1 MAWDSISYW
10 KSARKEYI
18 IQDSKKV
25 CIKKKKSIDIGSKE
39 TYIAHMT
46 KKDTKLDTSIEQLE
60 TLEMCEVVSRA
71 SAFTQQLLVDGANAS
86 DVAFALTTVAADMSL
101 QVTGD
106 ALQVI
111 PVLMDAIAFQAKRRL
126 DERQEDGAGSDEV
139 CSVELPATGTTIH

>member
-1 MAWDSISYW
+1 
-10 KSARKEYI
+10 
-18 IQDSKKV
+18 
-25 CIKKKKSIDIGSKE
+25 
-39 TYIAHMT
+39 MT
-46 KKDTKLDTSIEQLE
+46 TKATKPDASIEQPK

-71 SAFTQQLLVDGANAS
+71 SVFTRQLLADGANAS

-126 DERQEDGAGSDEV
+126 DERQENGAASDKV
-139 CSVELPATGTTIH
+139 GAVELPTTNTTIH

>member
-1 MAWDSISYW
+1 MRYKDLY
-10 KSARKEYI
+10 SAP
-18 IQDSKKV
+18 
-25 CIKKKKSIDIGSKE
+25 
-39 TYIAHMT
+39 MT
-46 KKDTKLDTSIEQLE
+46 TKDTKQDASIEQPE

-71 SAFTQQLLVDGANAS
+71 SAFTQQLLADGANAS

-139 CSVELPATGTTIH
+139 CSVELPTTGTTIH

>member
-1 MAWDSISYW
+1 MKA
-10 KSARKEYI
+10 
-18 IQDSKKV
+18 KKV
-25 CIKKKKSIDIGSKE
+25 IDKGHKDL
-39 TYIAHMT
+39 YGAPMT
-46 KKDTKLDTSIEQLE
+46 TKDTKLDASIEQPE

-139 CSVELPATGTTIH
+139 CAVELPTMGTTIH

>member
-1 MAWDSISYW
+1 MGYKDLYHAP
-10 KSARKEYI
+10 
-18 IQDSKKV
+18 
-25 CIKKKKSIDIGSKE
+25 
-39 TYIAHMT
+39 MT
-46 KKDTKLDTSIEQLE
+46 TKDTKQDTSIEQPE

-126 DERQEDGAGSDEV
+126 DERQEDGAGSDAV
-139 CSVELPATGTTIH
+139 CASELPMTGTTIH